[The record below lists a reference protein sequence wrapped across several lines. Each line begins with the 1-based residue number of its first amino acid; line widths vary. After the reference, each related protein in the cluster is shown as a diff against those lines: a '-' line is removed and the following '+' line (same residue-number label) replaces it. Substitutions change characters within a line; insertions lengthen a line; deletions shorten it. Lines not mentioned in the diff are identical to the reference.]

1 MNLLAQLVPI
11 QRAPSDN
18 FTLQLFQ
25 DSDAGGG
32 GGGDSRAE
40 IIMFD
45 SSDKKAAR
53 TKEIER
59 QMGGFSFDAHS
70 SAGAS
75 GAAAASSGDDLLDL
89 LDSAS

>member
-25 DSDAGGG
+25 DSDAGGC
-32 GGGDSRAE
+32 GDSRAE

-70 SAGAS
+70 SAAAS

>member
-25 DSDAGGG
+25 DSDAG

-59 QMGGFSFDAHS
+59 QMGGFSFDAPS
-70 SAGAS
+70 SAAAS
-75 GAAAASSGDDLLDL
+75 GAAAGSSGDDLLDL